1 MNTGKL
7 QYLHAVSVAEQTNNN
22 TTSWVGLF
30 PIQAFEISK
39 GQTFETHTEG
49 DLESIEV
56 FSNLITKPGHLE
68 LSIHQFDPLEKK
80 WSDAIGTTT
89 VEVKK
94 SDEGSWMKFNV
105 PSCHLTKGKHYGF
118 KLVSHDCLIGIGE
131 AMGSSSNP
139 PLTNG
144 QEWKFAVNGQHTSF
158 SYCSLAFKVALK
170 AA

>member
-56 FSNLITKPGHLE
+56 FSNLITKPG
-68 LSIHQFDPLEKK
+68 
-80 WSDAIGTTT
+80 
-89 VEVKK
+89 
-94 SDEGSWMKFNV
+94 
-105 PSCHLTKGKHYGF
+105 
-118 KLVSHDCLIGIGE
+118 
-131 AMGSSSNP
+131 
-139 PLTNG
+139 
-144 QEWKFAVNGQHTSF
+144 
-158 SYCSLAFKVALK
+158 K
-170 AA
+170 AS